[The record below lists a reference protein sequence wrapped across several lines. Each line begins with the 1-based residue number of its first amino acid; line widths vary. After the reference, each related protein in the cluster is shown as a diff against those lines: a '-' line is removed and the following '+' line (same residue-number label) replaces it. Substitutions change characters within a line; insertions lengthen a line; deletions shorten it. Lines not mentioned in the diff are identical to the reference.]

1 MAQAPWWN
9 LLSEVRREEKEGR
22 KGGRECV
29 QTILNIFRLSF
40 YPRISYLSSLPIR
53 SQPTAVPSLVSLSLL
68 LLDYLA
74 RHEALRPHE
83 EDIYVLEAKRQL
95 TWVLKQAPPSL
106 DAAWHLWLG
115 VRLEKLRAFARSEK
129 ARVYRKQFPQEF
141 SPLPFYPN
149 TEPVP
154 PPPPSEAATRLA
166 SMAFSPSSSPSPSP
180 SHTGGPAHF
189 NAPPPPP
196 PHPVVLA
203 PPRLLGLP
211 PSSSSILSSLTPS
224 YLLELEGALPPQHR
238 DYAWRL
244 LYSLAGNGASLT
256 TFFKKVRE
264 QREGGREE
272 WFVRHAAACNL
283 FFSS

>member
-9 LLSEVRREEKEGR
+9 LLSEVRRQGEEGR
-22 KGGRECV
+22 KGGREWVDLCAC
-29 QTILNIFRLSF
+29 Q
-40 YPRISYLSSLPIR
+40 SSLFNHALIIPLTLLPFPPNT
-53 SQPTAVPSLVSLSLL
+53 QKPTAVPSLVSLALL

-83 EDIYVLEAKRQL
+83 EDVYVLEAKRQL

-115 VRLEKLRAFARSEK
+115 VRLEKLRAFARAEK

-141 SPLPFYPN
+141 STLPSYPN

-154 PPPPSEAATRLA
+154 QPSPSEAATRLA
-166 SMAFSPSSSPSPSP
+166 SMAFSPSSSRSPSP
-180 SHTGGPAHF
+180 TRTTGSAHF
-189 NAPPPPP
+189 NAPAPPPPP
-196 PHPVVLA
+196 PVVLD

-224 YLLELEGALPPQHR
+224 HLLALEGALPPQHR

-256 TFFKKVRE
+256 TFFKKVR
-264 QREGGREE
+264 QRGREGQGGGGGPLTR
-272 WFVRHAAACNL
+272 CIQ
-283 FFSS
+283 S